1 MHPAWGRKE
10 WTASGKFKCMCV
22 IEVSRMGFIP
32 SLYMRIQRDKLHWLQ
47 WQTVT
52 REKAFYPH
60 FWEAW
65 LHFQFALYRFAAVGL
80 HLGRWLLHAWK
91 HKWGTGKE
99 NLSYLW
105 EKKKC
110 ILSGSRACRKTWH
123 WRVFPF
129 LQNNEILGGNVRMG
143 DLTLCS
149 LIIPLCFRDKESG
162 DMSKW
167 FLWERDKLV
176 CALTIKA

>member
-1 MHPAWGRKE
+1 MFIKCFQLLGSTFTLIINSWEMHPAWGRKE

-22 IEVSRMGFIP
+22 IEVSRMGFVP
-32 SLYMRIQRDKLHWLQ
+32 TLYMRIQRDKLHWLL

-60 FWEAW
+60 LWEAW

-99 NLSYLW
+99 NLSYVW
-105 EKKKC
+105 EKNASSLAAGPAGKLGIEDFSLFYKK
-110 ILSGSRACRKTWH
+110 
-123 WRVFPF
+123 
-129 LQNNEILGGNVRMG
+129 
-143 DLTLCS
+143 
-149 LIIPLCFRDKESG
+149 
-162 DMSKW
+162 
-167 FLWERDKLV
+167 
-176 CALTIKA
+176 